1 MKFDWKEILFY
12 PAMTAV
18 VCSGVN
24 AFGDWRRGTLA
35 SFWWYVIAT
44 LILFAVIALG
54 RFLIFRKKGKK
65 NA

>member
-1 MKFDWKEILFY
+1 
-12 PAMTAV
+12 MTAV
-18 VCSGVN
+18 VCSGLN

-65 NA
+65 NS